1 MPMPTKP
8 FNDWYERQKE
18 SFINKQ
24 VFQMVLSAF
33 SAGYKA
39 KEIEIEEA
47 KKQEREV

>member
-39 KEIEIEEA
+39 KEIEIEEERA
-47 KKQEREV
+47 KKQEV